1 MGTATVKRMAG
12 RLDVC
17 GIAHF
22 TNVVDVVTDM
32 PAHGL
37 RLLRAARSL
46 WLRLRWRLE
55 AGPQAGSRY
64 CPRPVLARATWA
76 PEPVCSGADHSRFGK
91 RLGRPGSATR
101 VGGL

>member
-1 MGTATVKRMAG
+1 MGTATVKKMAG
-12 RLDVC
+12 KFDVC

-22 TNVVDVVTDM
+22 TNVVDIVTGM

-46 WLRLRWRLE
+46 LLRLTWRIE
-55 AGPQAGSRY
+55 AGQPAGSRY

-76 PEPVCSGADHSRFGK
+76 PEPTGSGVDGSRLGK

-101 VGGL
+101 VGRL